1 MRRDI
6 EFNAEGL
13 SLRGWFYVPDGAK
26 KPVTTIVM
34 AHGFSCTKEMF
45 LDKYAEVFVK
55 DGFAVLIYDNRNFGD
70 SDGQPRLEVDPYNQ
84 IRDYRHAITY
94 ASSLPQVDKE
104 RIGIWGTSYTGGH
117 ALIVAAIDKR
127 VKCVVSQVPVV
138 SGSRNIH
145 RAVRED
151 TIPDLLG
158 RFTSDRD
165 ARYAGNAPAMVPVTS
180 RDPNEVC
187 AFPGINAFEAFQGAQ
202 QTVAPNWR
210 NEVTLRSLELFLA
223 HETLGYVDKIG
234 PCPLLMIVEDQ
245 DTLGAV
251 DQSLDIYNRA
261 HEPKKLVM
269 LHGGHFDA
277 YVRDQAVTARAA
289 SEWYV
294 DHLIKDPMN

>member
-6 EFNAEGL
+6 EFQSEGL
-13 SLRGWFYVPDGAK
+13 TLRGWLYVPDGAK
-26 KPVTTIVM
+26 KPVPTIVM
-34 AHGFSCTKEMF
+34 AHGFSCLKEMF

-55 DGFAVLIYDNRNFGD
+55 DGLAVLVYDNRSFGD
-70 SDGQPRLEVDPYNQ
+70 SDGEPRNEVDPMAQ
-84 IRDYRHAITY
+84 VRDYQSAISFAQTL
-94 ASSLPQVDKE
+94 SEVDKD

-117 ALIVAAIDKR
+117 VLIVGAIDKR

-138 SGSRNIH
+138 SGSRNIN

-151 TIPDLLG
+151 SIPELRA
-158 RFTSDRD
+158 RFYADRA
-165 ARYAGNAPAMVPVTS
+165 ARFAGKASAMVPVAS
-180 RDPNEVC
+180 SDPNEVC

-202 QTVAPNWR
+202 QTVAPQWR
-210 NEVTLRSLELFLA
+210 NEVTLRSLELFMA
-223 HETLGYVDKIG
+223 HETIGYADKIG
-234 PCPLLMIVEDQ
+234 PVPLLMIVEDA

-261 HEPKKLVM
+261 HEPKKLFM

-289 SEWYV
+289 SDWYV
-294 DHLIKDPMN
+294 EHLIKDLMN